1 MKKII
6 KPNADE
12 YPAFYGTYVR
22 VSPEEGDILRD
33 LNYSFEALRTFIESL
48 PAEKLT
54 YCYAEGKWTI
64 KELLIHLIDSE
75 RIFAYRALR
84 IARADQ
90 TPLAGFDENEYVPNS
105 GANERSLVSILRE
118 YTAVRFA
125 TIELFAN
132 MTAEMLARI
141 GHVNGGN
148 MSARALPYI
157 IAGHEAHHL
166 RIIRE
171 RYL

>member
-1 MKKII
+1 MKHII
-6 KPNADE
+6 KPNVNE
-12 YPAFYGTYVR
+12 YPAFYGTYIR
-22 VSPEEGDILRD
+22 VAPEEGDILRE
-33 LNYSFEALRTFIESL
+33 LNHSFEALRTFMESL
-48 PAEKLT
+48 PTEKLT
-54 YCYAEGKWTI
+54 YRYAEGKWTI
-64 KELLIHLIDSE
+64 KELLVHLIDAE
-75 RIFAYRALR
+75 RVFAYRALR
-84 IARADQ
+84 IARADK

-132 MTAEMLARI
+132 MTNQMLANI
-141 GHVNGGN
+141 GNENGGE

-166 RIIRE
+166 RVIRE